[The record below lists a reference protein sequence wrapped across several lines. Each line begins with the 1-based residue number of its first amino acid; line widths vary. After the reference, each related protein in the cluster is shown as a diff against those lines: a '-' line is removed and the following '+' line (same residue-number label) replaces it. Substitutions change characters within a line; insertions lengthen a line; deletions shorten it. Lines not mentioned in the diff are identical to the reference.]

1 MIEGDICKFFDNI
14 NHDTVIEILR
24 VRIKDE
30 RFLSLI
36 LSGMKSG
43 VILPPGIKLKEE
55 GIPQGCPAS
64 PIIANIYLDQFDKYM
79 ETNINE
85 FHKGVQRKRKN
96 VMTVLKNTNSEKYYN
111 VLKHYPTRHKI

>member
-24 VRIKDE
+24 GRIKDE

-43 VILPPGIKLKEE
+43 VILPQGIKLKEE
-55 GIPQGCPAS
+55 GIAQGCPAS
-64 PIIANIYLDQFDKYM
+64 PIIANIYLDKFDKYM

-85 FHKGVQRKRKN
+85 FHKGVQRKRNN
-96 VMTVLKNTNSEKYYN
+96 VITVLKNTNSEKYYK
-111 VLKHYPTRHKI
+111 VLKHYPTRHQI